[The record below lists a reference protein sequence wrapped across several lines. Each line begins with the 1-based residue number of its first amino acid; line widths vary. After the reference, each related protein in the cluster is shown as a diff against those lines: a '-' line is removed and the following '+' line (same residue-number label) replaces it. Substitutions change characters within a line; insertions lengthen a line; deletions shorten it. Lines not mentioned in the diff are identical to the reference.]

1 MHLHKDFHEEGQVVK
16 KPICIN
22 VISRK
27 PEQLCQP
34 RLILTKMLPI
44 FVLFVQLLSTLSGF
58 RLQRHSVAQ
67 DAQLGTVM
75 GAVGRGDIGG
85 SI

>member
-1 MHLHKDFHEEGQVVK
+1 MSVTLVFY
-16 KPICIN
+16 
-22 VISRK
+22 
-27 PEQLCQP
+27 
-34 RLILTKMLPI
+34 TKM
-44 FVLFVQLLSTLSGF
+44 STLTGL

-85 SI
+85 SMGGRSLCAIECL

>member
-1 MHLHKDFHEEGQVVK
+1 M
-16 KPICIN
+16 CIN

-27 PEQLCQP
+27 PEQLCVFY
-34 RLILTKMLPI
+34 TKML
-44 FVLFVQLLSTLSGF
+44 LLSTLTGL
-58 RLQRHSVAQ
+58 RLQRHNVAQ

-85 SI
+85 SMGGRSLCAIEFL

>member
-1 MHLHKDFHEEGQVVK
+1 MLYQENPNNCLFLHK
-16 KPICIN
+16 N
-22 VISRK
+22 AA
-27 PEQLCQP
+27 
-34 RLILTKMLPI
+34 LPPLV
-44 FVLFVQLLSTLSGF
+44 FVLFVLLLSTLTGL

-85 SI
+85 SMGGRSLCAIECL

>member
-1 MHLHKDFHEEGQVVK
+1 VSVTLVFY
-16 KPICIN
+16 
-22 VISRK
+22 
-27 PEQLCQP
+27 
-34 RLILTKMLPI
+34 TKM
-44 FVLFVQLLSTLSGF
+44 STLTGL

-85 SI
+85 SMGGRSLCAIECL

>member
-1 MHLHKDFHEEGQVVK
+1 
-16 KPICIN
+16 
-22 VISRK
+22 
-27 PEQLCQP
+27 
-34 RLILTKMLPI
+34 ML
-44 FVLFVQLLSTLSGF
+44 FVLLLSTLTGL

-85 SI
+85 SMGGRSMCAIEFL